1 MKGQVSL
8 ETIMIIAL
16 VLMIFIPVLLLLY
29 VNSAG
34 AFNSINNMEVN
45 AALSQ
50 LSSSSS
56 IINSGAEPSAIFAKI
71 YVPPSIKNINATQ
84 LCNATSCITE
94 FIANMNDGTQ
104 MVQIASG
111 KARIN
116 TTDGSLTQGTYYLKI
131 EAKIEG
137 TNDDKI
143 AVVSIYG

>member
-1 MKGQVSL
+1 MKGQVSV

-29 VNSAG
+29 INSG
-34 AFNSINNMEVN
+34 SAFTSINTMEVN

-56 IINSGAEPSAIFAKI
+56 IVNSGAAPSAIFAKVYI
-71 YVPPSIKNINATQ
+71 PPSISNVNTSQ
-84 LCNATSCITE
+84 LCNRTSCITE
-94 FIANMNDGTQ
+94 FIASMNDGTQ

-116 TTDGSLTQGTYYLKI
+116 TTDGSLTQGTYYVKI
-131 EAKIEG
+131 EAVVENNNK
-137 TNDDKI
+137 T

>member
-1 MKGQVSL
+1 MKGQVSI

-29 VNSAG
+29 INSG
-34 AFNSINNMEVN
+34 SAFTSINTMEVN

-56 IINSGAEPSAIFAKI
+56 IINSGAEPSKIFAKI
-71 YVPPSIKNINATQ
+71 YIPPSISSITAVP
-84 LCNATSCITE
+84 LCNETSCITE
-94 FIANMNDGTQ
+94 FIASMNDGTQ

-111 KARIN
+111 KAKI
-116 TTDGSLTQGTYYLKI
+116 TEGALTQGTYYVKI
-131 EAKIEG
+131 EAVVE
-137 TNDDKI
+137 NDEKM